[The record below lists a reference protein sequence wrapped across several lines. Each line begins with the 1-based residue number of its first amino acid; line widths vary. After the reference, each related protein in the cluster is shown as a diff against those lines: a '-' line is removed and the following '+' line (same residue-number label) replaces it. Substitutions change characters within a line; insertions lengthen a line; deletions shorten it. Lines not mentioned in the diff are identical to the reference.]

1 MMMNFIKKHKLAISL
16 VGVLMLAIAT
26 IGTIAYFSKS
36 FTSDKNVAVAAKFDV
51 EAVNGNGETIG
62 NRQFDLGEDLIP
74 GMETIE
80 AYSFQI
86 NKNNTTLP
94 VEYMVNLE
102 PSGKLFG
109 NNSPIELTLQRSIN
123 NQWVDVDYSTTFRP
137 ESDTESYRI
146 LVDWPHSDNDID
158 FQGAKGNI
166 KLEVVASQVDPEEE
180 PAGPPYYT
188 GDIIFKATPNGSTRT
203 TTNKEVNFYIND
215 QGYKVIEVTMGDGTS
230 DFENKVGDFKVIE
243 SVENGTT
250 WYRVYTDKEYYAS
263 ETQIWR
269 TSVVDTSTN
278 GVLYFDKTLAPFLS
292 IESQVLYDWFLA
304 N

>member
-1 MMMNFIKKHKLAISL
+1 MNFIKKHKLAISL
-16 VGVLMLAIAT
+16 VGVFMLAIAT

-51 EAVNGNGETIG
+51 DAVNGNGETIG
-62 NRQFDLGEDLIP
+62 NRQFDLGEDLFP
-74 GMETIE
+74 GMDTIE

-86 NKNNTTLP
+86 NKNNTSLP

-109 NNSPIELTLQRSIN
+109 NNSPIELTLQRAIN
-123 NQWVDVDYSTTFRP
+123 NQWVDVDYSTTFLP
-137 ESDTESYRI
+137 ESDTESYRV

-166 KLEVVASQVDPEEE
+166 KLEVVASQVDPEEV
-180 PAGPPYYT
+180 PAGPPYFT
-188 GDIIFKATPNGSTRT
+188 EEVIFKTTPNGDTRT
-203 TTNKEVNFYIND
+203 TSNKEVNFYIND
-215 QGYKVIEVTMGDGTS
+215 QGYKVIEVTMGDGTGE
-230 DFENKVGDFKVIE
+230 FENKVGNFKIIE

-263 ETQIWR
+263 ESQIWR
-269 TSVVDTSTN
+269 VSSVDTSVN
-278 GVLYFDKTLAPFLS
+278 GKISLNKILGPYLS
-292 IESQVLYDWFLA
+292 IDSQVLYDWFLE

>member
-1 MMMNFIKKHKLAISL
+1 MMNFIKKHKLAISL

>member
-1 MMMNFIKKHKLAISL
+1 MNFIKKHKLAISL

>member
-123 NQWVDVDYSTTFRP
+123 NQWVDVDYSTTFKP